1 MLDSRDIGGLQGA
14 PIHGPDDEKIGNV
27 AQVFV
32 DPATESPNW
41 VTLKTGFLGRT
52 EIFAPLANATW
63 DGEVLRIPI
72 DKDALLAAPRLDADE
87 GLSPH
92 NEEALNRHFGLSEVD
107 TDGGTARPAE
117 DYPEHPELLEQA
129 AARQREDEATA
140 ADHPTEA
147 AGVPAEYAPV
157 QTVPETGQQHTT
169 NEATRNDQG
178 LAEQP
183 HGDDQSDAGRTT
195 GPRHAKG
202 STTL

>member
-14 PIHGPDDEKIGNV
+14 PIAGPDGEKIGNV

-32 DPATESPNW
+32 DPSTGSPNW
-41 VTLKTGFLGRT
+41 VTLKTGFLGRN

-63 DGEVLRIPI
+63 DNEVLRIPL
-72 DKDALLAAPRLDADE
+72 DKETLLAAPRLNADE

-117 DYPEHPELLEQA
+117 EYPERPELLEQA

-140 ADHPTEA
+140 ADHPTEGT
-147 AGVPAEYAPV
+147 GVPAEYTPERNLG
-157 QTVPETGQQHTT
+157 ETGQQP
-169 NEATRNDQG
+169 A
-178 LAEQP
+178 
-183 HGDDQSDAGRTT
+183 SDAENQNNQGFGGRVDDRSDSGRTP
-195 GPRHAKG
+195 GPRHARG
-202 STTL
+202 DTTL